1 MCESPDTTDRVIAIR
16 TGDHNSFFIFKI
28 NPSTML
34 VDNANVSFEGA
45 YMKDGKM
52 KANASAKNGILCTQ
66 WTANPGGRR
75 LSQM

>member
-1 MCESPDTTDRVIAIR
+1 
-16 TGDHNSFFIFKI
+16 
-28 NPSTML
+28 ML